1 MGTIGQRMTLVL
13 EELGLKKIDM
23 AKRLKI
29 SSASVSTMCS
39 GKTNPSGQTVT
50 MFCHEF
56 NVNEEWLRTGVGEM
70 FCRKDEDFVDD
81 LAKRHGLSPEFAD
94 LLRKMALLPRDVQQN
109 LVDIAFNIAGV
120 KPSDTET
127 PSQRDARLLREEA
140 DAVEQE
146 GERLSASLW
155 ENDA

>member
-1 MGTIGQRMTLVL
+1 MIGNRMALVL
-13 EELGLKKIDM
+13 EQLGLKKVDM

-29 SSASVSTMCS
+29 SNASVSTICN
-39 GKTNPSGQTVT
+39 GKTNPSGQTIT

-56 NVNEEWLRTGVGEM
+56 NVNEEWLRTGEGEM
-70 FCRKDEDFVDD
+70 FCNKEEDFVDD

-94 LLRKMALLPRDVQQN
+94 ILRKMAQLPPDVQEK
-109 LVDIAFNIAGV
+109 LVDIAIGIAAT
-120 KPSDTET
+120 SADAET
-127 PSQRDARLLREEA
+127 PAQRDARFLREEA
-140 DAVEQE
+140 AAVEQE